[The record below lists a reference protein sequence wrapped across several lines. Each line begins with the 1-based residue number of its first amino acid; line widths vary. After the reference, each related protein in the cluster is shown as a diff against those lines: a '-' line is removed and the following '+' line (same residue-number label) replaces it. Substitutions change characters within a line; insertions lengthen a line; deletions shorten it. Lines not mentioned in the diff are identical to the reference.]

1 MLTASRSFF
10 CDSYSA
16 RFRAHLQSNQ
26 LPFKSTIFPGWFMDR
41 IQPWVH
47 YVSEHRSLF
56 QEICSCET
64 LQVPVRVD
72 YADLY
77 DVLAFFDGGLD
88 AARTGN
94 HDDLAE
100 EIAMAGSDWAHG
112 FWRLDDMRACTCLS
126 LALSARQTTLTA
138 CPAQIPCGYSSNG
151 PGCLTPRGNRRRNLS
166 STCKPL

>member
-1 MLTASRSFF
+1 MTCSR
-10 CDSYSA
+10 A
-16 RFRAHLQSNQ
+16 
-26 LPFKSTIFPGWFMDR
+26 
-41 IQPWVH
+41 V
-47 YVSEHRSLF
+47 
-56 QEICSCET
+56 

-112 FWRLDDMRACTCLS
+112 FWRLDDMRACTCLCFRFS
-126 LALSARQTTLTA
+126 R
-138 CPAQIPCGYSSNG
+138 CC
-151 PGCLTPRGNRRRNLS
+151 RR
-166 STCKPL
+166 

>member
-1 MLTASRSFF
+1 MTERLENAAHTDRLALFF
-10 CDSYSA
+10 LDSYSA

-47 YVSEHRSLF
+47 YVGAVQRIRKLF
-56 QEICSCET
+56 RTMCSRER

-112 FWRLDDMRACTCLS
+112 FWRLDDMRACTS
-126 LALSARQTTLTA
+126 LPFRFSW
-138 CPAQIPCGYSSNG
+138 
-151 PGCLTPRGNRRRNLS
+151 RRRR
-166 STCKPL
+166 